1 MNILV
6 KNSKI
11 NGNFPGNYIGSYLNS
26 RRKRAAEDEDNESNV
41 KVSGEPVH
49 DYKIDELPDEQK
61 HVFHGGERALLY
73 GVVEDFISTFGF
85 DGKACLLR
93 AICEVHSKSV
103 HHLGLFGEM
112 VKLFFT

>member
-1 MNILV
+1 ML
-6 KNSKI
+6 
-11 NGNFPGNYIGSYLNS
+11 PGNYIGSYLNS
-26 RRKRAAEDEDNESNV
+26 RKKRAAEDSESNV
-41 KVSGEPVH
+41 KIASEPV
-49 DYKIDELPDEQK
+49 DEVDELPDDQK